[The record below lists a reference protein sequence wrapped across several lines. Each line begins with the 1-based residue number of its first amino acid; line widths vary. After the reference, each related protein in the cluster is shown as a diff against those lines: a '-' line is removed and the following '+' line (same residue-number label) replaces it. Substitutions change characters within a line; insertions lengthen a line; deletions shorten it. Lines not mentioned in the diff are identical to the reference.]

1 MGISLRLGPA
11 ILGALLLVGCAVP
24 FGAASDKN
32 NRQAPPTQSSAAAAT
47 AANSA
52 TASPALADADVQAI
66 KTVIQRANEEQARA
80 LASHDPTIM
89 RDTATSEYY
98 DELVAIQRDLEAGG
112 VTAIKLIALEW
123 GPVTVQGTTAQA
135 TTYETWQTTF
145 ADGSTEQARDRN
157 VYTLVRR
164 TGAWLIQADDHPD
177 AALNRAGGGGTPA
190 GAVPTP
196 GTAPT
201 TPGQPHPR
209 GATGAEQSAN
219 WSGYVA
225 TGGSFTAVSGT
236 WTVPRVS
243 GTQPG
248 AGDATWVGIGGE
260 RSRDL
265 VQAGTDATVLGTG
278 RVRYTAWIETLP
290 QAAQTV
296 PLTVNPGDTVTV
308 SLSQQSSGIWLIRF
322 ENHTTGQQYQTTV
335 RYSSSLSSAEWI
347 EEAPAGGRR
356 TLPLDDFGTVQFRN
370 TTTVKDG
377 QQMTAAQAGARPIA
391 MVDRSGEVLAR
402 PSALDDDGAGFSVT
416 RLAAAPATA
425 PRLRF
430 AR

>member
-1 MGISLRLGPA
+1 MRIPLRLGPA
-11 ILGALLLVGCAVP
+11 ILGALLLMACAVP
-24 FGAASDKN
+24 FRAARDTGTP
-32 NRQAPPTQSSAAAAT
+32 QAPSAQGVATAPSGASAT
-47 AANSA
+47 AAS
-52 TASPALADADVQAI
+52 ADADVQAI

-98 DELVAIQRDLEAGG
+98 DELVAIQRQLEAGG
-112 VTAIKLIALEW
+112 VTAIKLVNLEW
-123 GPVTVQGTTAQA
+123 GPVNVQGATAQA

-145 ADGSTEQARDRN
+145 ADGSTEQERDRN
-157 VYTLVRR
+157 VYTLVQQA
-164 TGAWLIQADDHPD
+164 GSWKIQADAHPD
-177 AALNRAGGGGTPA
+177 SALDQASGGAPGSTVPA
-190 GAVPTP
+190 P

-201 TPGQPHPR
+201 VPGRPQPN
-209 GATGAEQSAN
+209 GVTGTEQSSN

-225 TGGSFTAVSGT
+225 TGGTFTAVSGT
-236 WTVPRVS
+236 WTVPQVS

-265 VQAGTDATVLGTG
+265 IQAGTDATVLGAG
-278 RVRYTAWIETLP
+278 RVRYSAWIETLP

-296 PLTVNPGDTVTV
+296 PLTVSPGDTVTV
-308 SLSQQSSGIWLIRF
+308 SLTQREDGVWAITF
-322 ENHTTGQQYQTTV
+322 ENHMTGQRYQTTV

-347 EEAPAGGRR
+347 EEAPSGGRR

-370 TTTVKDG
+370 ATTVKDG
-377 QQMTAAQAGARPIA
+377 REMTAAQAGARPIA
-391 MVDRSGEVLAR
+391 MVDRSGQVLAR
-402 PSALDDDGAGFSVT
+402 PSPIDGDGAGFSVT
-416 RLAAAPATA
+416 RLPTAPAAA
-425 PRLRF
+425 PRLRY